1 MIISPPKFSFKGD
14 RNKAISL
21 KAQARQFYNFIANQA
36 ELGGLSFLSRS
47 VVLSDGSVITAMSK
61 QNSIYSIRSGFIVIN
76 TAPSKTLLKEANYYL
91 ESGFLDHVSIA
102 IGNQN
107 TYKPSIIRFNSSV
120 ANNSQALVNA
130 SFDRTVS
137 DGDESLAVGCNNKFT
152 EINVSSNDTSY
163 IFTSDIASFC
173 VPDIIRNKKI
183 CQTMA
188 PPSVYTGKL
197 RLMVQSLYGSTRD
210 DYEVDTNNGSYSPK
224 ILLNSYSLQ
233 HSGLESVGLYTD
245 PNGEY
250 WFVTMGSS
258 QIIFYKTTS
267 DDIDP
272 SPFLD
277 QSLKEDLNYIEMSEA
292 YKLST
297 LKITDSPLIVNTSEL
312 SYELIGYFGP
322 LAYGWKFNRDGSK
335 ASIVVYGT
343 QTGIAS
349 NVWPAG
355 TATTATGIKT
365 KLITVTFGFDA
376 ELQQPKVVSVES
388 VETGI
393 HLPFTQVK
401 VLYPVVVLGQYKMA
415 SLMVDYGSLGKIGSY
430 QAPIYCYYNK
440 LDQLEIVRVKNGGFS
455 TAGTSDTR
463 PSDCDSSKTIVSY
476 MQPQVGRSSP
486 TRTIWGDSGVSVGA
500 TNYVRGV
507 STSTGQTRNLKIQL
521 TEDQNGWTEFSAF
534 LFPVG
539 TTQRRRY
546 HAPAIGPS
554 RWETF
559 CSELSENYMGILVV
573 PFLDAESILV
583 GFDDRKDGNSY
594 GALQYTF
601 GNGSKEYEQEYWTVI
616 NDPILGVQWGS
627 YVGTG
632 YPNWYGCGFDWSQNT
647 LTTDEAYAVVQA
659 QSDIAPK
666 REQKLYLHSGRLPA
680 PEKVYDELAVLK
692 PLDPRP
698 VQALTPLLEISALS
712 PFYDA
717 PIDVKGSYSGSFK
730 YAVIGSIGG
739 DINWPTPTDW
749 YTPVGWA

>member
-1 MIISPPKFSFKGD
+1 MSRNSRIWQDSLSHVTVYEGD
-14 RNKAISL
+14 VTECVKWLGWAKQKL
-21 KAQARQFYNFIANQA
+21 QFM
-36 ELGGLSFLSRS
+36 LH
-47 VVLSDGSVITAMSK
+47 
-61 QNSIYSIRSGFIVIN
+61 N
-76 TAPSKTLLKEANYYL
+76 TAGSLTATFNPVPGVKIRVDTRPNRVAIWSEAGGYM
-91 ESGFLDHVSIA
+91 ESGFLDHLNTA
-102 IGNQN
+102 IGNQD
-107 TYKPSIIRFNSSV
+107 TYKPSLIRFNSFV
-120 ANNSQALVNA
+120 APTSDILINA
-130 SFDRTVS
+130 SKSRIIANQ
-137 DGDESLAVGCNNKFT
+137 DESMAVGCKAKVPEVQVN
-152 EINVSSNDTSY
+152 SGSTSY
-163 IFTSDIASFC
+163 TFTSDPAEFC
-173 VPDIIRNKKI
+173 DPEEIRNLKLT
-183 CQTMA
+183 QTLV
-188 PPSVYTGKL
+188 PPSVYTGAL
-197 RLMVQSLYGSTRD
+197 RLMVQGIYGSKRR
-210 DYEVDTNNGSYSPK
+210 DYEYDALNGTSTPK
-224 ILLNSYSLQ
+224 LVIKGVPIQ
-233 HSGLESVGLYTD
+233 HSGMDSNGLLKTSD
-245 PNGEY
+245 GSY
-250 WFVTMGSS
+250 WLITMG
-258 QIIFYKTTS
+258 KTLIRANKATS
-267 DDIDP
+267 KFSFDP
-272 SPFLD
+272 DPHVIKGD
-277 QSLKEDLNYIEMSEA
+277 ESLPDLVETYQ
-292 YKLST
+292 LST
-297 LKITDSPLIVNTSEL
+297 LQVTGETIPLDPLNLSSVTS
-312 SYELIGYFGP
+312 GYDGP

-415 SLMVDYGSLGKIGSY
+415 SLMVDYGSLGKIGNY

-440 LDQLEIVRVKNGGFS
+440 LDQLEVVRVKNGGFS

-507 STSTGQTRNLKIQL
+507 STSTGQTRNVKIQL
-521 TEDQNGWTEFSAF
+521 TEDQNGWTEFSAN

-539 TTQRRRY
+539 TTQRRRF
-546 HAPAIGPS
+546 HAPAIVPS
-554 RWETF
+554 KWETF
-559 CSELSENYMGILVV
+559 CNGLSENYMGILVV

-632 YPNWYGCGFDWSQNT
+632 YPNWYGCGFDWTQNT

-739 DINWPTPTDW
+739 DINWPTPTGW